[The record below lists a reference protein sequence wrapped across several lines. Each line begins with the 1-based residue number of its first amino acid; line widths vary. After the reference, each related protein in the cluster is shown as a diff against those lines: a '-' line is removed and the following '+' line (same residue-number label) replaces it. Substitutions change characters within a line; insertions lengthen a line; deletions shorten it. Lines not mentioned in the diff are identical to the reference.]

1 MEDITCDRCQQRLI
15 EEYSYYKNKTNTYC
29 TDCAFI
35 LNKIN
40 EEEYLSTLPICLSNL
55 HAEVINEE
63 IIVWNGN
70 IHPLDKK
77 RDKLDRR
84 CKQYIEWRKEVLKR
98 DEYKCTKCNNKKRL
112 EAHHIKKFS
121 KYKELRFE
129 LDNGITLCKECH
141 KVIHRKRKI

>member
-1 MEDITCDRCQQRLI
+1 MEDIICDRCQQRLI

-29 TDCAFI
+29 ADCSFI

-84 CKQYIEWRKEVLKR
+84 CKQYREWRKEVLKR

-141 KVIHRKRKI
+141 KEIHRKRKI